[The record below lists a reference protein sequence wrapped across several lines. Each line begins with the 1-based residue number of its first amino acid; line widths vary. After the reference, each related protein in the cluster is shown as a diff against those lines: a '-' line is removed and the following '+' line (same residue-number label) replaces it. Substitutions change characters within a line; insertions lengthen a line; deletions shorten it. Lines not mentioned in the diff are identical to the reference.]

1 MAEFDL
7 SRLWDDYGYDEE
19 LNCWWAR
26 DPRGRMHRFEGSKR
40 SQRRTLRRPDRHC
53 TRLGRMSG
61 RGSVGMVRRC
71 I

>member
-19 LNCWWAR
+19 LNCSWAR
-26 DPRGRMHRFEGSKR
+26 RGRN
-40 SQRRTLRRPDRHC
+40 DRHC
-53 TRLGRMSG
+53 GAPIAIV
-61 RGSVGMVRRC
+61 RGSVECPVEALVRRC